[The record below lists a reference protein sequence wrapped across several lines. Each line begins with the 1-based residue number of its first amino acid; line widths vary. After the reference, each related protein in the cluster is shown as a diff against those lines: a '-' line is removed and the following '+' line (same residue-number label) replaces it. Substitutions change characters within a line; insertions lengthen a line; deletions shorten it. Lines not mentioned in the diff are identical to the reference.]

1 MKVLKVLL
9 LQWFLS
15 SAALCAAISTCATLC
30 QVSPAPAH
38 DNGLFVHEAASSAR
52 GHGLL
57 SALRLRGGD
66 GDEEAKTAFNLD
78 AWKVANISI
87 VLKNCDQGG
96 KSW

>member
-1 MKVLKVLL
+1 MLL
-9 LQWFLS
+9 LQWLLS

-30 QVSPAPAH
+30 QVSPAPAN
-38 DNGLFVHEAASSAR
+38 DNGLFMHEAR

-78 AWKVANISI
+78 AWKVAHISI
-87 VLKNCDQGG
+87 L
-96 KSW
+96 